1 MFQNLIDSFRLLFQ
15 KEKEPFL
22 QLRNILGFL
31 PHDIRL
37 YQTAL
42 MHKSLTLR
50 EKGEKHIN
58 NERLE
63 YLGDAVLSA
72 VVADILYQRY
82 PNKQEGFLTTLR
94 SKLVRRDTLN
104 KLAVQMGLDKL
115 VLYSGRATSAH
126 NSYMNGN
133 AFEAFFGAIYLDRG
147 YEYCMSFAHDVIF
160 KKYINIEEVSKT
172 EENYKSKLIEWCQ
185 KYQFEFKFDIVS
197 QKILQDRN
205 TPKFVSRVTIE
216 GVYCGTGDGYS
227 KKESHQKAAQQ
238 AYKHIR
244 RNAAFVN
251 TLIDA
256 RSKRAEVQ
264 NQKED

>member
-1 MFQNLIDSFRLLFQ
+1 M
-15 KEKEPFL
+15 

-31 PHDIRL
+31 PRDIRL

-147 YEYCMSFAHDVIF
+147 YEYCMSFARDVIY

>member
-1 MFQNLIDSFRLLFQ
+1 M
-15 KEKEPFL
+15 

-31 PHDIRL
+31 PRDIRL

-147 YEYCMSFAHDVIF
+147 YEYCMSFARDVIF

-251 TLIDA
+251 MLIDA

>member
-1 MFQNLIDSFRLLFQ
+1 M
-15 KEKEPFL
+15 

-31 PHDIRL
+31 PRDIRL

-147 YEYCMSFAHDVIF
+147 YEYCMSFARDVIF

-185 KYQFEFKFDIVS
+185 KHQFEFKFDIVS